1 MRTHP
6 DTPCLPPFIKKSQT
20 RAAPVCWEKRNFFPH
35 KKTLFHTA
43 AHFRGSRIVGQGIS
57 RTESEIFFNKVKDL
71 AQLLEISLK
80 ENSLEK

>member
-1 MRTHP
+1 
-6 DTPCLPPFIKKSQT
+6 LIKKSQT
-20 RAAPVCWEKRNFFPH
+20 AAAPVCWEKRNFFPH

-57 RTESEIFFNKVKDL
+57 GDKSEIFFNKVKDL